1 VCEPVSGT
9 LGVLSAVSGAA
20 SAVGQYQSARAQT
33 AAKNR
38 AIANKANQR
47 NRQYELETLQGV
59 AEYNQ
64 AKVDVALKQQEVGL
78 EYSRTASEEQLKTD
92 DEINQYILADQDLAI
107 KLLASE
113 ATDEG
118 GRSRSRGATVRRAL
132 GRQRGANAA
141 NLIRQ
146 RTASK
151 IRLDD
156 ARRRAGAQR
165 QSLFASVANPY
176 TPGPAPSQDIEFV
189 KGPSP
194 LGLIGGLAGAAVS
207 GATTYNKFAPETKR
221 IGYVAPPSPPSTPP
235 N

>member
-1 VCEPVSGT
+1 MCEPVSGT
-9 LGVLSAVSGAA
+9 LGALSAASGAA
-20 SAVGQYQSARAQT
+20 SAIGQYQSASAT
-33 AAKNR
+33 AAAKNR
-38 AIANKANQR
+38 DIANKANQR

-64 AKVDVALKQQEVGL
+64 AKADVARKQQEVGL
-78 EYSRTASEEQLKTD
+78 EYSRIASEEQLKTD
-92 DEINQYILADQDLAI
+92 DQINQYILADQDLAL
-107 KLLASE
+107 KLLGGGVV
-113 ATDEG
+113 DEG
-118 GRSRSRGATVRRAL
+118 GAARNKGANVRRAI

-141 NLIRQ
+141 NQIRQ
-146 RTASK
+146 RIATK

-156 ARRRAGAQR
+156 ARRKAGAQR

-207 GATTYNKFAPETKR
+207 GVTTFDKFAPESLK
-221 IGYVAPPSPPSTPP
+221 ISGKP
-235 N
+235 

>member
-1 VCEPVSGT
+1 MCEPVSGT
-9 LGVLSAVSGAA
+9 LGALSAVSGAA
-20 SAVGQYQSARAQT
+20 SAIGQYQSASAAA

-38 AIANKANQR
+38 DIANKANQR

-64 AKVDVALKQQEVGL
+64 AKMDVARKQEEVGL
-78 EYSRTASEEQLKTD
+78 EYSRISSEEQLKAD
-92 DEINQYILADQDLAI
+92 DEINKYILADQDLVL
-107 KLLASE
+107 KLLGSE
-113 ATDEG
+113 QADEG
-118 GRSRSRGATVRRAL
+118 GRARNRGSNVRRAI
-132 GRQRGANAA
+132 GRQRGANVA
-141 NLIRQ
+141 NLTRQ
-146 RTASK
+146 RIASK

-156 ARRRAGAQR
+156 ARRKAGAQR

-221 IGYVAPPSPPSTPP
+221 IGYVAPPETP
-235 N
+235 